1 MRQGDYS
8 CTASLDHIALPVSRQ
23 NKAEENLRSVTE
35 PVTYDFR
42 KPEKEEQTKLCI
54 NKQQTK
60 EEETPRIRE
69 EIKEIEKTGKMGR

>member
-8 CTASLDHIALPVSRQ
+8 CTASLDYIALPVSRQ
-23 NKAEENLRSVTE
+23 SKAEENLRSVTE
-35 PVTYDFR
+35 PVTYDF
-42 KPEKEEQTKLCI
+42 KIPEKEEQNKLCI

-60 EEETPRIRE
+60 EETPRIRE